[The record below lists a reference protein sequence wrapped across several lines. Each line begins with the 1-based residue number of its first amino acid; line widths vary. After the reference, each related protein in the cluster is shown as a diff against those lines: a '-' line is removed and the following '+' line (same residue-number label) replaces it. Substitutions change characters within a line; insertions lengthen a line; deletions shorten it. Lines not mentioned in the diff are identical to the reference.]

1 MEAKLNENVTSNDDV
16 STIFPP
22 TPTASWKPIM
32 AAAILRSTLKRS
44 RPRKGETQMQKEMFF
59 RQKFHY
65 ESNNLC
71 IFLPVWTW
79 PEHIS

>member
-22 TPTASWKPIM
+22 TPNASWKPIM

-44 RPRKGETQMQKEMFF
+44 RPRRGKIANAKGNVF
-59 RQKFHY
+59 
-65 ESNNLC
+65 
-71 IFLPVWTW
+71 
-79 PEHIS
+79 